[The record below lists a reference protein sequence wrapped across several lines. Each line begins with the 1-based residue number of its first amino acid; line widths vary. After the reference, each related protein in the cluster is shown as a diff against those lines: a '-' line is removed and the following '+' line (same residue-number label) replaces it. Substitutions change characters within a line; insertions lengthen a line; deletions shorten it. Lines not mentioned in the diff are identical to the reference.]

1 MTHVILTMDELN
13 IYLGSRDLKELVIDA
28 EGAVLGRLASYVA
41 KLSLLGYR
49 VHVVNVEKALVSG
62 DRNMVIN
69 SYKLLLNVKTHKNP
83 YRHSI
88 KRPRNPILLFKKA
101 VKNML
106 PKDNWRGIEA
116 LKRIKAYI
124 GIPEEFKEK
133 DIIRIVDVYVKS
145 LKRKRYQTIGEIAK
159 ALGWKG
165 EVINE

>member
-1 MTHVILTMDELN
+1 MTQVILTIDELN
-13 IYLGSRDLKELVIDA
+13 IYLGSRDLKELIIDA

-41 KLSLLGYR
+41 KLSLLGYK

-88 KRPRNPILLFKKA
+88 KRPRNPILIFKKA

-106 PKDNWRGIEA
+106 PKDNWRGVEA
-116 LKRIKAYI
+116 LKRVKAYI
-124 GIPEEFKEK
+124 GIPEEFREK
-133 DIIRIVDVYVKS
+133 DIIRIADVYIEG
-145 LKRKRYQTIGEIAK
+145 LKRKRYVTVGEIAK

-165 EVINE
+165 EVVNE

>member
-1 MTHVILTMDELN
+1 MIHVILTMDELN